1 MSEFAQ
7 SFQEAVK
14 AVVLEKGEV
23 CSEAEHWTYGWKD
36 WDREH
41 YLDMRAGKCLRWSAT
56 VDSEV
61 IEYSFSEFMDTFN
74 GNEDK
79 TVLALTH
86 VFCDCGKYRDRTIG
100 YEGSTADLL
109 GELLLVRRETKW

>member
-14 AVVLEKGEV
+14 SVVLKKGEL
-23 CSEAEHWTYGWKD
+23 CDEGEFWTYGWKD
-36 WDREH
+36 WDRDH
-41 YLDMRAGKCLRWSAT
+41 YLDMRSGKCSGWTAGT
-56 VDSEV
+56 ESEV
-61 IEYSFSEFMDTFN
+61 VEYSFSEFVDTFN

-79 TVLALTH
+79 TVLALTD
-86 VFCDCGKYRDRTIG
+86 VSCGCGQFRNRTIG